1 MFQHKQSIIR
11 MNKPCQSCC
20 STDIHP
26 FLQVC
31 WFPKPLPVHLPFNF
45 SSRNSHLNFE
55 AITTQ
60 NTNDR
65 FEFETQPKLLTNKSF
80 SSTKVKYVW
89 TRRGARGRMD
99 ENSKLKP
106 KNFGQLL
113 HFTFNLII
121 PSLPLFIYG
130 EWLHFVYIL
139 TKFWLFL
146 TDWLTGVGWVG
157 DITNFWSIVLDDHW
171 SWMVCRPQMIV
182 RSGAIVHP

>member
-1 MFQHKQSIIR
+1 MFRHKQSMIR
-11 MNKPCQSCC
+11 MNKACQSCC
-20 STDIHP
+20 STDIHL

-65 FEFETQPKLLTNKSF
+65 FQFETQTKVLTNKSF

-89 TRRGARGRMD
+89 TRGGARGRMD
-99 ENSKLKP
+99 ENSNLKP

-130 EWLHFVYIL
+130 EWLHSVYIL
-139 TKFWLFL
+139 TTFWLFL
-146 TDWLTGVGWVG
+146 TDWLTEWVV
-157 DITNFWSIVLDDHW
+157 ITNFWSIVLDHC
-171 SWMVCRPQMIV
+171 SLI
-182 RSGAIVHP
+182 